1 MRRQDAVRYV
11 SRKTGLDTAK
21 VRAVL
26 EHLLEFIQEQVAQ
39 GQRVDFRGFGSFF
52 LRWRRPRMARNPR
65 TGEPVPLGERYV
77 PDFKPSP
84 KFVKRVRKQQQQ

>member
-1 MRRQDAVRYV
+1 MRRQDAVRYI
-11 SRKTGLDTAK
+11 SRQTGLEAAK
-21 VRAVL
+21 VREVM
-26 EHLLEFIQEQVAQ
+26 EKLLEVIQEQVAQ

-65 TGEPVPLGERYV
+65 TGAPVPVGERYV

-84 KFVKRVRKQQQQ
+84 KFLKRVAQRT